1 MPPEKKLNFYFLERE
16 KTGKNLYSHGW
27 KLEQNNGITGKILE
41 KSNMFSQKIQ
51 EPTLSFISYVFRG
64 FEDLFSNYDFLDQI
78 I

>member
-1 MPPEKKLNFYFLERE
+1 
-16 KTGKNLYSHGW
+16 
-27 KLEQNNGITGKILE
+27 
-41 KSNMFSQKIQ
+41 MFSQKIQ